1 MARAKI
7 IQQWADGSAT
17 LLMVSTTAD
26 GPDAL
31 DECVTRIAALWHVCL
46 ADTVPDTIED
56 AGS

>member
-17 LLMVSTTAD
+17 LMSVSTTAD

-31 DECVTRIAALWHVCL
+31 DECVARIAALWRVCL
-46 ADTVPDTIED
+46 ADTVPDATTED
-56 AGS
+56 